1 MLVRSLIATTKVQT
15 TDTGWSSADLQP
27 RYAPIYKRTKPIR
40 AGWQW
45 RSAEAES
52 EIAKFVLLA
61 ECNPERGGWKS
72 VLILEMENGASV
84 VSRFEDHASHPGLHI
99 HADCARSG
107 RDIGAAGLDGLGRR
121 PSAGARHRRLQAWTE
136 SAFWEA
142 AKRFFRIE
150 EQKGP
155 LI

>member
-1 MLVRSLIATTKVQT
+1 MLVRSLIAARKMQT
-15 TDTGWSSADLQP
+15 TDTGWSSVDLQP

-45 RSAEAES
+45 RSAQAES
-52 EIAKFVLLA
+52 GNAKFVLLA

-72 VLILEMENGASV
+72 VLILETEIGASV
-84 VSRFEDHASHPGLHI
+84 VSRFEDHGSHPGLHI
-99 HADCARSG
+99 HADCTRSG
-107 RDIGAAGLDGLGRR
+107 RETGATGLDGLGRR
-121 PSAGARHRRLQAWTE
+121 PSAAARHRRLQAWTE
-136 SAFWEA
+136 NGFWEA

-150 EQKGP
+150 EPRGP